1 MLKDNYVIHKLCSC
15 GNAVKGER
23 RKIFYENFLSL
34 VYLPLTE
41 LEQLQ
46 RLFLPRPSG
55 RGLPSA
61 GEADSFFFSPEFFF
75 SQKKILVAVRRRRN
89 APCLAGKR
97 LIKPRGA
104 ARGSG
109 SVGLTNYTL

>member
-1 MLKDNYVIHKLCSC
+1 MCSC

-23 RKIFYENFLSL
+23 LKIFAENFLSL
-34 VYLPLTE
+34 VYFTLDGVGTTPTLVFTPPL
-41 LEQLQ
+41 
-46 RLFLPRPSG
+46 G

-89 APCLAGKR
+89 SPCLAGKR

-104 ARGSG
+104 ARSSG